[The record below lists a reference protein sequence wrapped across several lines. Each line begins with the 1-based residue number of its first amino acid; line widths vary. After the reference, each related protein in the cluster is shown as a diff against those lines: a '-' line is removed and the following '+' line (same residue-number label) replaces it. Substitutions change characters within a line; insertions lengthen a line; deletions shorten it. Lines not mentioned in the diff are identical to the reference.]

1 MAAGWMTCQRC
12 WERFA
17 RMLEARQ
24 RAAFLKRIEG
34 WSSAEI
40 AELLGISQ
48 STVRAH
54 LKLARD
60 EQAEEV
66 GPQVT
71 LTGPGEDMGEGVSWW
86 PKRTT
91 RLVGPKR
98 R

>member
-1 MAAGWMTCQRC
+1 MP
-12 WERFA
+12 
-17 RMLEARQ
+17 EARQ

-60 EQAEEV
+60 EQAEESARKSRLPALV
-66 GPQVT
+66 RIW
-71 LTGPGEDMGEGVSWW
+71 GEGVSWW